1 MRKARPAGGK
11 DETMKKLI
19 SLLLITAVLLGS
31 FVFALPAGALVKE
44 DLPTDGT
51 PVEFV
56 LETMKQDEKRLGLS
70 LSRQGIVTLTVTT
83 DTPSLTM
90 ELSPASDRTYYKYL
104 PEIQDKDFIGKTT
117 VTKTYTLYLAADD
130 YELTLQH
137 LGDAAN
143 IRVSATFKAVV
154 SDNTVNFP
162 ANKNVRY
169 FLGEWEELTAY
180 RVVVKKNYRLSFT
193 LNHNFNIGFVITD
206 DSEKIYCAK
215 EFSAANYKAKNETVN
230 ICLTKGTYYIGLVNM
245 AEDFEWGSGS
255 GYLKMQVKPYIYAPT
270 GLKVITRKTTSQTV
284 TYQAQKGVAGYQVQC
299 SDGYTSWA
307 QTKTGTSLTCSFK
320 GLQPGGKYKFRVRS
334 YVVENGVK
342 VFGAW
347 SKTLCSCA
355 KPNTPVIHTAMG
367 GKKSAFIGVDWER
380 KGVLA
385 GYQIVYAY
393 DSAFKSVAKKTN
405 VKPESRNVPSQLYT
419 QNGLISG
426 RTYYVRA
433 REYNVFNGVTYYG
446 AWSNAK
452 KVKVN

>member
-1 MRKARPAGGK
+1 
-11 DETMKKLI
+11 MKKII
-19 SLLLITAVLLGS
+19 SVLLITAVLLGS
-31 FVFALPAGALVKE
+31 LVFAIPAGAAKQA
-44 DLPTDGT
+44 LPLDGT
-51 PVEFV
+51 PVEFS
-56 LETMKQDEKRLGLS
+56 LERMKQYDQCLELS
-70 LSRQGIVTLTVTT
+70 PSKQGVLTLSVTT
-83 DTPSLTM
+83 DAPSLTL
-90 ELSPASDRTYYKYL
+90 ELYIASDHTYYKYF
-104 PEIQDKDFIGKTT
+104 PEINHDDFAGKTT
-117 VTKTYTLYLAADD
+117 VTKTYTVYLAADD
-130 YELTLQH
+130 YELYIQ
-137 LGDAAN
+137 LGGEAAN
-143 IRVSATFKAVV
+143 IRVSASFKAVP
-154 SDNTVNFP
+154 SDNIVNFP
-162 ANKNVRY
+162 VNKNVRY

-180 RVVVKKNYRLSFT
+180 RVVVKKDYRLSFT

-206 DSEKIYCAK
+206 DSEKIYYAK

-245 AEDFEWGSGS
+245 AEDFEWGSGT
-255 GYLKMQVKPYIYAPT
+255 GYLKMQVKPYISAPT

-284 TYQAQKGVAGYQVQC
+284 TYQAKKGVAGYQVQC
-299 SDGYTSWA
+299 SDGYTDWA

-334 YVVENGVK
+334 YIIENGVK

-347 SKTLCSCA
+347 SKTLSSCA
-355 KPNTPVIHTAMG
+355 KPNTPVINMAMG

-405 VKPESRNVPSQLYT
+405 VKPESRNVPSQLFT